1 MKKTTRRVLSLIL
14 ALGMAL
20 TLTACKKKPQ
30 NSAQSTGGASAAD
43 SSAPQPAAP
52 AVPEPVMPSLDNLLS
67 ADEVEQII
75 DRYEKDGSND
85 YTHWYPDGDKFA
97 EFYLIF
103 EDDNYLTVRDA
114 NGEEY
119 YSTRLEG
126 NHIVNSSPDG
136 PELDFVFVD
145 NLTCYD
151 LVNDQWYLS
160 ADYNEAFASLTAAT
174 FYNTEGGETWDFT
187 FYEDGTYYWNYGTD
201 EDDFDEGVWWFDY
214 AHQIAFTSA
223 YGEASVDVYYA
234 EDSWQIIAIG
244 YGRDLYYPEP

>member
-30 NSAQSTGGASAAD
+30 NPAQSTGGASAAA

-114 NGEEY
+114 NGE
-119 YSTRLEG
+119 
-126 NHIVNSSPDG
+126 
-136 PELDFVFVD
+136 
-145 NLTCYD
+145 
-151 LVNDQWYLS
+151 
-160 ADYNEAFASLTAAT
+160 
-174 FYNTEGGETWDFT
+174 
-187 FYEDGTYYWNYGTD
+187 
-201 EDDFDEGVWWFDY
+201 
-214 AHQIAFTSA
+214 
-223 YGEASVDVYYA
+223 
-234 EDSWQIIAIG
+234 
-244 YGRDLYYPEP
+244 